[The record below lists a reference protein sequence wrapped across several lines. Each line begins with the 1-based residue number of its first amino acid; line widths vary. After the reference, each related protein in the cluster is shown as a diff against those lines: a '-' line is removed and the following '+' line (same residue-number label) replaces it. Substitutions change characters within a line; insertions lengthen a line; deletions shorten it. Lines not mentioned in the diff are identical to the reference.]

1 MPKCPIYVDVIPTA
15 TVNAVTTTEKS
26 VGMQKTGLPI
36 AGLILA
42 MFAVCGGFLVPK
54 RK

>member
-1 MPKCPIYVDVIPTA
+1 MA
-15 TVNAVTTTEKS
+15 TTLSVPDSDNSNSVTTTEKS